1 MKLNFDCRKCFS
13 GPGQHYMD
21 LGSMDNKQRQ
31 TLMWQ
36 QGQYMSDSGIH
47 SGLTTHGPPSVSSK
61 HGLDEMETGN
71 EMDTTQMM
79 FDFDQGFNQ
88 GFTQEQVDGDY
99 SIILYCVITVTLS
112 VSSTDLTNVD
122 LNHRWTVF

>member
-1 MKLNFDCRKCFS
+1 MDSK
-13 GPGQHYMD
+13 QH
-21 LGSMDNKQRQ
+21 Q

-99 SIILYCVITVTLS
+99 STNQLTILLNYQVICWL
-112 VSSTDLTNVD
+112 
-122 LNHRWTVF
+122 VFNTT